1 MRWNYKA
8 RYKNYNYKAIKGEQ
22 TKLNKKLIYLTII
35 IIIVSIFISITR
47 SKNIKEEKYI
57 KLTQFSSSDP
67 GIQMMG
73 YSLKT
78 KNGKFIIVDGG
89 TKNEAQ
95 YVINKINE
103 NGGKVNYWFI
113 THLHHDHAEAFCE
126 IIENTEIP
134 IDNIYISLNDLKWYE
149 ENEPNRIAF
158 TSRIFKVIK
167 ESRIKDNVIEPN
179 VNDIVQIDKDLTAEI
194 LGIKNPEI
202 TTNAGNEQSIVV
214 SFKTQKNTILFLG
227 DTGEKS
233 SEKLLKNQKD
243 KLKSSIVQMAHHG
256 QNGATKE
263 LYKAISPKICLYPSQ
278 EWLWNN
284 DNGNGYNTGPWK
296 TIETRKWMEEIGV
309 ENSYIEKEEV
319 TLNIE

>member
-1 MRWNYKA
+1 M
-8 RYKNYNYKAIKGEQ
+8 
-22 TKLNKKLIYLTII
+22 
-35 IIIVSIFISITR
+35 
-47 SKNIKEEKYI
+47 
-57 KLTQFSSSDP
+57 
-67 GIQMMG
+67 
-73 YSLKT
+73 
-78 KNGKFIIVDGG
+78 
-89 TKNEAQ
+89 
-95 YVINKINE
+95 
-103 NGGKVNYWFI
+103 
-113 THLHHDHAEAFCE
+113 
-126 IIENTEIP
+126 
-134 IDNIYISLNDLKWYE
+134 
-149 ENEPNRIAF
+149 
-158 TSRIFKVIK
+158 
-167 ESRIKDNVIEPN
+167 
-179 VNDIVQIDKDLTAEI
+179 QIDKDLTAEI

-202 TTNAGNEQSIVV
+202 TTNAGNEQSMVV